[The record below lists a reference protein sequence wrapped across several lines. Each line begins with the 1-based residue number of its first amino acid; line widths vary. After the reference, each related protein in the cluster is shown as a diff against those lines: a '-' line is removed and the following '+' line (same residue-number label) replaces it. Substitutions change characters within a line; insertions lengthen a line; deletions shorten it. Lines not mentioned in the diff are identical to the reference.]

1 MAAVLLAL
9 ASSVT
14 WGVADFSG
22 GMLARR
28 LPLAAVTIF
37 EEIGGLVLLV
47 AFCVARGGLDWHSV
61 WVGAIGGIGGG
72 IGVATFYAALA
83 HGTMSIVS
91 PLVAC
96 SAVVPVGL
104 ALGTGERPSALV
116 LGGSAVALIG
126 AVLASAEER
135 SAGETGR
142 RQAIWLAAVAALGI
156 GIFVFFLGRA
166 SQNGSVLSALL
177 GARVAS
183 IAVLLVWVVAT
194 RATLRVSPGAVPV
207 IFLVGVADL
216 SANALFALAS
226 QRGLLSVVSVLGSLF
241 PVVTVLLAHL
251 VLHERISRAQLLGIA
266 VALVGVTVVAAA

>member
-83 HGTMSIVS
+83 RGTMSIVS

-116 LGGSAVALIG
+116 LGGSVALIG

-251 VLHERISRAQLLGIA
+251 VLDERISRAQLLGIA